1 MEIKKILAAVL
12 TVGAVA
18 ACAASAYAADDVIY
32 ESGRTE
38 ATSEAV
44 DLDGWGEELF
54 TKAIFEADVQ
64 FKAPDAGITLR
75 SADNKKGG
83 TSIRAVM
90 RNDVLTMAA
99 YGGVEGNYIYYNP
112 VDTNATYH
120 IKLIGTYGTANG
132 IIDMVAETLGE
143 NGEVTETKEAYLIL
157 MNEMYASS
165 GVGPEHIRVEPNT
178 VVDNV
183 KVTVL
188 KPDVIEFVSPPQ
200 TVTAAS
206 ATQLQTRF
214 LREGEPLEYDAPVEY
229 SVSSWTNVAA
239 EQQVALKS
247 AAEISDD
254 GVLTVSNS
262 ANEGDSVTVTA
273 KSGGMSAETTITVA
287 SSDIFTLNTALMS
300 EDGKTLEAVNAVKN
314 YFVNGNAVFAVAVYD
329 DAGTLKGCFTK
340 SVPAKSVPLK
350 TATDINLGYTLPE
363 EFDPD
368 TWTIEIYAWSDSAPC
383 DVPEV
388 YENEIAVRKFFEDNG
403 GAVEWLGEHE
413 TVAGMLNGHTALMQ
427 TGSEIV
433 YVDGERYTL
442 PIAVYIDDA
451 WTTRAHSKLVG
462 LMR

>member
-1 MEIKKILAAVL
+1 MEIKKILAAAL
-12 TVGAVA
+12 TVGVVA

-38 ATSEAV
+38 TTSAAV

-143 NGEVTETKEAYLIL
+143 NGEVTETKNAYLIL

-188 KPDVIEFVSPPQ
+188 KPDTIEFVSPPQ

-214 LREGEPLEYDAPVEY
+214 LREGEPLEYDSAVEY
-229 SVSSWTNVAA
+229 AVTGAGASITA
-239 EQQVALKS
+239 
-247 AAEISDD
+247 D
-254 GVLTVSNS
+254 GQLTVPEG
-262 ANEGDSVTVTA
+262 ANEGDTITVTA

-314 YFVNGNAVFAVAVYD
+314 YFVNGNAVFAAAVYD
-329 DAGTLKGCFTK
+329 DAGVLKGCFTK

-363 EFDPD
+363 EFNPD
-368 TWTIEIYAWSDSAPC
+368 AWTIEIYAWSDSEPC